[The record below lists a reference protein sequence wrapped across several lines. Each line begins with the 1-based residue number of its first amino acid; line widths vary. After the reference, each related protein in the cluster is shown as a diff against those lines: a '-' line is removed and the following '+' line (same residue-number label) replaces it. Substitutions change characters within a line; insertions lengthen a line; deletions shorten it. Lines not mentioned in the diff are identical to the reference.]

1 MTINVAI
8 NGFGRIGR
16 CVVRAL
22 YDDFVK
28 QSGLCHENR
37 DAIKI
42 VAIND
47 LADTK
52 TLAHM
57 LTFDSVH
64 GTFADEPVHA
74 SENSI
79 FVGDDEIKVF
89 AERDPENL
97 PWGDL
102 NVDIVFECTGIF
114 RSKETAGKH
123 LKAGAKKVIVSAPGD
138 DMDKTIVY
146 GVNHDTLT
154 AEDTIISNASCTTN
168 CLAPFAKVLND
179 ELGIESGLMTT
190 VHAYTNDQN
199 LQDAPHK
206 DLRRAR
212 AGALSMI
219 PSSTGAA
226 KAVGLVLPELAG
238 KLDGQAIRVPTPNV
252 SVVDLTFVSKKETS
266 AEEINEIMS
275 KAIDE
280 FEVPGV
286 LGGTNLPLVS
296 SDFNHTSY
304 SSIFD
309 LTQTNVASDKKLC
322 KVMAWYDNEYGF
334 SNRMLDL
341 AVHFAS
347 LTK

>member
-28 QSGLCHENR
+28 DAGLCHPSR
-37 DAIKI
+37 DEIKI

-47 LADTK
+47 LSDTK

-64 GTFADEPVHA
+64 GTFANEPVHA
-74 SENSI
+74 ENDSI
-79 FVGDDEIKVF
+79 FVGEDEIKVF

-97 PWGDL
+97 PWKDL
-102 NVDIVFECTGIF
+102 NIDIVFECTGLF
-114 RSKETAGKH
+114 KSKETAGKH
-123 LKAGAKKVIVSAPGD
+123 IKAGAKKVIVSAPGEN
-138 DMDKTIVY
+138 MDNTIVY
-146 GVNHDTLT
+146 GVNHLELS

-179 ELGIESGLMTT
+179 KIGIESGLMTT
-190 VHAYTNDQN
+190 IHAYTNDQN

-238 KLDGQAIRVPTPNV
+238 KLDGQAVRVPTPNV
-252 SVVDLTFVSKKETS
+252 SLVDLTFVAKRETS
-266 AEEINEIMS
+266 AEEINELINN
-275 KAIDE
+275 AIETSD
-280 FEVPGV
+280 VPGV
-286 LGGTNLPLVS
+286 LGGTDIPLVS
-296 SDFNHTSY
+296 IDFNHTSY

-309 LTQTNVASDKKLC
+309 LTQTNVNADKKLC

-341 AVHFAS
+341 AVYFS
-347 LTK
+347 KISK

>member
-16 CVVRAL
+16 NVVRAL
-22 YDDFVK
+22 YDDFV
-28 QSGLCHENR
+28 QQAGICHENR
-37 DAIKI
+37 KDIKI

-64 GTFADEPVHA
+64 GTFAEQPVHA
-74 SENSI
+74 DENSMY
-79 FVGDDEIKVF
+79 VGEDEIKMF

-97 PWGDL
+97 PWGEL
-102 NVDIVFECTGIF
+102 NVDVVFECTGIF
-114 RSKETAGKH
+114 KSKETAGKH
-123 LKAGAKKVIVSAPGD
+123 IKAGAKKVIVSAPGNE
-138 DMDKTIVY
+138 MDKTIVY
-146 GVNHDTLT
+146 GVNHETLT

-168 CLAPFAKVLND
+168 CLAPVAKVLND
-179 ELGIESGLMTT
+179 KIGIESGLMTT
-190 VHAYTNDQN
+190 IHAYTNDQN
-199 LQDAPHK
+199 IADAPHS

-238 KLDGQAIRVPTPNV
+238 KLDGQAVRVPTPNV
-252 SVVDLTFVSKKETS
+252 SLVDLTFIAKRETS
-266 AEEINEIMS
+266 AEEINDLIAD
-275 KAIDE
+275 AIE
-280 FEVPGV
+280 EATVPGV
-286 LGGTNLPLVS
+286 LWASDLPLVS

-309 LTQTNVASDKKLC
+309 LTQTNVNADKKLC
-322 KVMAWYDNEYGF
+322 KVMSWYDNEYGF

-341 AVHFAS
+341 AAHFVGLS
-347 LTK
+347 K

>member
-16 CVVRAL
+16 CVVRAM
-22 YDDFVK
+22 YDEFV
-28 QSGLCHENR
+28 QEAGICHENR
-37 DAIKI
+37 DEIKI

-47 LADTK
+47 LSDTK

-57 LTFDSVH
+57 LRFDSVH
-64 GTFADEPVHA
+64 GTFADAAVHA
-74 SENSI
+74 TDDAL
-79 FVGDDEIKVF
+79 FVGEDEIKVF

-97 PWGDL
+97 PWAEL

-114 RSKETAGKH
+114 KSKETAGKH
-123 LKAGAKKVIVSAPGD
+123 IKAGAKKVIVSAPGNQ
-138 DMDKTIVY
+138 MDKTIVY
-146 GVNHDTLT
+146 GVNHSELT

-168 CLAPFAKVLND
+168 CLAPVAKVLND
-179 ELGIESGLMTT
+179 KIGIESGLMTT
-190 VHAYTNDQN
+190 IHAYTNDQN
-199 LQDAPHK
+199 LADAPHS

-238 KLDGQAIRVPTPNV
+238 KLDGQAVRVPTPNV
-252 SVVDLTFVSKKETS
+252 SLVDLTFVAKRETS
-266 AEEINEIMS
+266 AEEINDLIQD
-275 KAIDE
+275 AIE
-280 FEVPGV
+280 EAEVPGV
-286 LGGTNLPLVS
+286 LWASDMPLVS
-296 SDFNHTSY
+296 CDFNHTSY

-309 LTQTNVASDKKLC
+309 LTQTNVNADKKLC
-322 KVMAWYDNEYGF
+322 KVMSWYDNEYGF

-341 AVHFAS
+341 AVHFMS
-347 LTK
+347 LGK

>member
-22 YDDFVK
+22 YDDFVQQAK
-28 QSGLCHENR
+28 LCHENR

-52 TLAHM
+52 TLSHM

-64 GTFADEPVHA
+64 GIFADEPVHA
-74 SENSI
+74 SEDSI
-79 FVGDDEIKVF
+79 FVGEDEIKVF
-89 AERDPENL
+89 AEKDPENL
-97 PWGDL
+97 PWKDL

-114 RSKETAGKH
+114 KSKESAGKH
-123 LKAGAKKVIVSAPGD
+123 IKAGAKKVIVSAPGEN
-138 DMDKTIVY
+138 MDKTIVY
-146 GVNHDTLT
+146 GVNHAELS

-168 CLAPFAKVLND
+168 CLAPIAKVLND
-179 ELGIESGLMTT
+179 EVGIESGLMTT
-190 VHAYTNDQN
+190 IHAYTNDQN

-238 KLDGQAIRVPTPNV
+238 KLDGQAVRVPTPNV
-252 SVVDLTFVSKKETS
+252 SLVDLTFVAKRETS
-266 AEEINEIMS
+266 AEEINELLS
-275 KAIDE
+275 NAIDNA
-280 FEVPGV
+280 EVPGV
-286 LGGTNLPLVS
+286 LGGANLPLVS
-296 SDFNHTSY
+296 IDFNHSSY

-309 LTQTNVASDKKLC
+309 LTQTNVNADKKLC

-341 AVHFAS
+341 AVYFAS
-347 LTK
+347 LEK

>member
-22 YDDFVK
+22 YDDFVQQAK
-28 QSGLCHENR
+28 LCHENR

-52 TLAHM
+52 TLSHM

-64 GTFADEPVHA
+64 GIFADEPVHA
-74 SENSI
+74 SEDSI
-79 FVGDDEIKVF
+79 FVGEDEIKVF

-102 NVDIVFECTGIF
+102 DVDIVFECTGLF
-114 RSKETAGKH
+114 KSKETAGKH
-123 LKAGAKKVIVSAPGD
+123 IKAGAKKVIVSAPGE

-146 GVNHDTLT
+146 GVNHEELS

-168 CLAPFAKVLND
+168 CLAPIAKVLD
-179 ELGIESGLMTT
+179 EEIGIESGLMTT
-190 VHAYTNDQN
+190 IHAYTNDQN

-226 KAVGLVLPELAG
+226 KAVGLVLPKLAG
-238 KLDGQAIRVPTPNV
+238 KLDGQAVRVPTPNV
-252 SVVDLTFVSKKETS
+252 SLVDLTFVAKRETS
-266 AEEINEIMS
+266 AEEINELLS
-275 KAIDE
+275 NAIDNA
-280 FEVPGV
+280 EVAGV
-286 LGGTNLPLVS
+286 LGGANLPLVS
-296 SDFNHTSY
+296 TDFNHSSY

-309 LTQTNVASDKKLC
+309 LTQTNVNANKKLC

-341 AVHFAS
+341 AVYFAS
-347 LTK
+347 LEK

>member
-28 QSGLCHENR
+28 QAGICHPNR
-37 DAIKI
+37 DEIKI

-64 GTFADEPVHA
+64 GTFAEQPVHA
-74 SENSI
+74 DEDGI
-79 FVGDDEIKVF
+79 FVGEDKIQVF

-102 NVDIVFECTGIF
+102 EVDIVFECTGIF
-114 RSKETAGKH
+114 KSKESAGKH
-123 LKAGAKKVIVSAPGD
+123 IKAGAKKVIVSAPGQ

-146 GVNHDTLT
+146 GVNHQELT

-168 CLAPFAKVLND
+168 CLAPVAKILN
-179 ELGIESGLMTT
+179 EKIGIESGLMTT
-190 VHAYTNDQN
+190 IHAYTNDQN
-199 LQDAPHK
+199 LADAPHS

-212 AGALSMI
+212 AGAMSMI

-238 KLDGQAIRVPTPNV
+238 KLDGQAVRVPTPNV
-252 SVVDLTFVSKKETS
+252 SLVDLTFTAKRETS
-266 AEEINEIMS
+266 AEEINDLIQD
-275 KAIDE
+275 AILDA
-280 FEVPGV
+280 EVPGV
-286 LGGTNLPLVS
+286 LWASDMPLVS
-296 SDFNHTSY
+296 IDFNHTSY

-309 LTQTNVASDKKLC
+309 LTQTNVNADKKLC
-322 KVMAWYDNEYGF
+322 KVMSWYDNEYGF

-341 AVHFAS
+341 AVHFAN
-347 LTK
+347 LK

>member
-22 YDDFVK
+22 YDDFVQQAK
-28 QSGLCHENR
+28 LCHENR

-52 TLAHM
+52 TLSHM

-64 GTFADEPVHA
+64 GIFADEPVHA
-74 SENSI
+74 SEDSI
-79 FVGDDEIKVF
+79 FVGEDEIKVF

-97 PWGDL
+97 PWKDL

-114 RSKETAGKH
+114 KSKESAGKH
-123 LKAGAKKVIVSAPGD
+123 IKAGAKKVIVSAPGEN
-138 DMDKTIVY
+138 MDKTIVY
-146 GVNHDTLT
+146 GVNHAELS

-168 CLAPFAKVLND
+168 CLAPVAKVLND
-179 ELGIESGLMTT
+179 GIGIESGLMTT

-238 KLDGQAIRVPTPNV
+238 KLDGQAVRVPTPNV
-252 SVVDLTFVSKKETS
+252 SLVDLTFVAKRETS
-266 AEEINEIMS
+266 AEEINELLS
-275 KAIDE
+275 NAIDNA
-280 FEVPGV
+280 EVPGV
-286 LGGTNLPLVS
+286 LGGANLPLVS
-296 SDFNHTSY
+296 TDFNHSSY

-309 LTQTNVASDKKLC
+309 LTQTNVNADKKLC

-341 AVHFAS
+341 AVYFAS
-347 LTK
+347 LEK